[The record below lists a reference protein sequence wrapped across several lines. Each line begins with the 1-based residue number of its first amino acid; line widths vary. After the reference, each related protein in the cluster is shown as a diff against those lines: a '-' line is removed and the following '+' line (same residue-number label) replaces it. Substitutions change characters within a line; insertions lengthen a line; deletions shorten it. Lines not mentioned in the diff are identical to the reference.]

1 MANILLIEDSEI
13 SQELV
18 SLILGRQGHQIE
30 VAKDLRTGIRKL
42 RETEFDLIL
51 MDLNLPGVRGEY
63 GTKFVRQR
71 LQLDTP
77 IIVVSGEI
85 REETREKMEP
95 LGVSGFVA
103 KGEDLESEL
112 AGEITRVL
120 GEEGGGA
127 EAVSSSA
134 VEIY

>member
-1 MANILLIEDSEI
+1 MANILLIEDSEM
-13 SQELV
+13 SQQVV
-18 SLILGRQGHQIE
+18 SLILENQGHQVE
-30 VAKDLRTGIRKL
+30 VAKDLRTGVRRL
-42 RETEFDLIL
+42 RETGFDLIL

-71 LQLDTP
+71 LRLDTP

-85 REETREKMEP
+85 QKETREKLEP

-112 AGEITRVL
+112 TGKIAQVL
-120 GEEGGGA
+120 GGEEG
-127 EAVSSSA
+127 SS
-134 VEIY
+134 

>member
-1 MANILLIEDSEI
+1 MAKILLIEDSEI
-13 SQELV
+13 SQEAV
-18 SLILGRQGHQIE
+18 SLILGNQGHQVE

-42 RETEFDLIL
+42 REAEFDLIL

-77 IIVVSGEI
+77 IIIVSGEI
-85 REETREKMEP
+85 QEETREKLEP

-103 KGEDLESEL
+103 KEEDFEPKLT
-112 AGEITRVL
+112 GEIARVL
-120 GEEGGGA
+120 GGEEGG
-127 EAVSSSA
+127 S
-134 VEIY
+134 

>member
-120 GEEGGGA
+120 GEEGGG
-127 EAVSSSA
+127 S
-134 VEIY
+134 